1 MFAKLLVIIMFVGA
15 TACALLVIRQQ
26 RIDTFHEISVVHQH
40 LLTHERTLWELR
52 GEIAERC
59 RPSQV
64 RLVMNQLGGQWAPIP
79 ARPDT
84 LHPSFQVAQRPPQ
97 APAPIPVAGA
107 APDHGSPPIAQPNPA
122 DKLVARN
129 TVDASHPPLHKTR
142 APRKS
147 TRP

>member
-1 MFAKLLVIIMFVGA
+1 MFAKLLLIIMFVGA

-64 RLVMNQLGGQWAPIP
+64 RLVMNQLGGQWSPIP
-79 ARPDT
+79 SRPGSF
-84 LHPSFQVAQRPPQ
+84 HPGAIQLAQTPPT
-97 APAPIPVAGA
+97 A
-107 APDHGSPPIAQPNPA
+107 APNPVVQPDPA
-122 DKLVARN
+122 IKLVARN
-129 TVDASHPPLHKTR
+129 IAVPGAPTHQESLRHKSR
-142 APRKS
+142 AAPKS
-147 TRP
+147 IRP